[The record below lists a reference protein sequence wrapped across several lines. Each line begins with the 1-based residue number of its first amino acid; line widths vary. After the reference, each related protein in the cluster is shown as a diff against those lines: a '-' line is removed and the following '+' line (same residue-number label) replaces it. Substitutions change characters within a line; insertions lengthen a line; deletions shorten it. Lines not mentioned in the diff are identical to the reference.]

1 MDPPPPPPRQGLKIY
16 PSSFVFEVLVL
27 PMMVTTTRVLQGRIL
42 CRQSSLEVLM
52 H

>member
-1 MDPPPPPPRQGLKIY
+1 MDASPPRQGLKIY